1 MKHYWVVLL
10 LTFGLAACNDDNKD
24 QQNTDITQ
32 NLAPDL
38 SQGTYS
44 VSLETSNELPMTG
57 KYYSGSDGNRLL
69 IMNNDED
76 RAAIVM
82 SYDAKS
88 KTWQTN
94 QNSPVPINFAHI
106 DQITDQAVDIG
117 SLAENY
123 ILSFPSDQSI
133 QLEITSSGEIHSKE
147 KNCSFAGTIT
157 KSQMNNVINYQIQN
171 NTCDVLKNNT
181 KGYLVIDEDLS
192 PASFRLVSSI
202 AGSQD
207 GWAFISGT

>member
-10 LTFGLAACNDDNKD
+10 LTFGLAACNNDNKD
-24 QQNTDITQ
+24 QQNTNITQ

-94 QNSPVPINFAHI
+94 QSSPVPINFAHI

-133 QLEITSSGEIHSKE
+133 QLEITSNGEIHSKE
-147 KNCSFAGTIT
+147 KNCSFAGTII